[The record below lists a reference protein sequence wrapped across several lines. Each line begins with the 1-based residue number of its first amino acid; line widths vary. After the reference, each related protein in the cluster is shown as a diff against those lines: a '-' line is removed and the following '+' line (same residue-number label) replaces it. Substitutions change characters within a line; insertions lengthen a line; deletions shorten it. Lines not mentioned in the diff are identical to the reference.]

1 MGGELLVTIRVR
13 YACRGT
19 LSVHMSALASTED
32 PKEEMR
38 EITDEEME
46 EYMEYAERRWSSL
59 AYQREILGGETMEE
73 YLEH

>member
-1 MGGELLVTIRVR
+1 
-13 YACRGT
+13 
-19 LSVHMSALASTED
+19 MSALASTED